1 MATLKERF
9 FGFARRHWIFS
20 GFALMVFGIWS
31 VNMAFAWARYIEMR
45 PQVEAWRKE
54 YAYKSLSSRLEYER
68 PYRAAAPPAL
78 SKASEQVLDRDE
90 ERQGY
95 RFNRLRAESLRLLH
109 EESVF
114 QFVSRQGN
122 GFQRMPPVG
131 PAYVEPWGPQ
141 EPVRPDRVVDSTLS
155 SGDASEAALVLPE
168 EPTATAPG
176 LPAPPLPDA
185 NIWAPPLPT
194 VKQVNLLHS
203 FARDRFLDPEQYG
216 DVISVD
222 RVAGFLPHAF
232 TWRFDV
238 SDFIPRIWKTTRLEL
253 VSLLK
258 QPTPRVYLSEHLPK
272 MDELSSVKTRS
283 LDAFETSAL
292 KRLQDGE
299 ELETSATQNRIV
311 MLGAVRA
318 GKTCLQCHGVARGTL
333 LGAFSYELRRDPPLA
348 ISRQAVVQQ

>member
-1 MATLKERF
+1 MLPK
-9 FGFARRHWIFS
+9 
-20 GFALMVFGIWS
+20 
-31 VNMAFAWARYIEMR
+31 N
-45 PQVEAWRKE
+45 PQQQP
-54 YAYKSLSSRLEYER
+54 LS
-68 PYRAAAPPAL
+68 
-78 SKASEQVLDRDE
+78 
-90 ERQGY
+90 
-95 RFNRLRAESLRLLH
+95 
-109 EESVF
+109 
-114 QFVSRQGN
+114 
-122 GFQRMPPVG
+122 
-131 PAYVEPWGPQ
+131 
-141 EPVRPDRVVDSTLS
+141 
-155 SGDASEAALVLPE
+155 
-168 EPTATAPG
+168 

-232 TWRFDV
+232 TWCFDV

-272 MDELSSVKTRS
+272 MDELSSVKRS

-311 MLGAVRA
+311 MLVQCGPARRACSATAWRGA
-318 GKTCLQCHGVARGTL
+318 L
-333 LGAFSYELRRDPPLA
+333 LGAFSYEFCRDPPLA